1 MIWRKETGTG
11 ARADRERLWQAS
23 WKKGERKGNM
33 KLLYAEDEPAMSEA
47 VTDILTF
54 HKYMVDA
61 VDNGQ
66 DALEYARSE
75 EYDGIILD
83 IMMPRIDGLTVLK
96 RLREEGNRT
105 PVLLLTAKAEVA
117 DRIEGLDLGADDY
130 LPKPFVMEEL
140 LARVRAILRR
150 RESFMP
156 AVLEAG
162 DIRLDPSD
170 ATLRC
175 GGKSVELQNREYQL
189 MEALMKNPGIFQSA
203 DSLVISA
210 WGYDA
215 EADANSVR
223 VYLSGLRKK
232 LAELGSHTEIVSRRN
247 IGYALSWK

>member
-1 MIWRKETGTG
+1 
-11 ARADRERLWQAS
+11 
-23 WKKGERKGNM
+23 
-33 KLLYAEDEPAMSEA
+33 
-47 VTDILTF
+47 
-54 HKYMVDA
+54 
-61 VDNGQ
+61 
-66 DALEYARSE
+66 
-75 EYDGIILD
+75 
-83 IMMPRIDGLTVLK
+83 
-96 RLREEGNRT
+96 
-105 PVLLLTAKAEVA
+105 
-117 DRIEGLDLGADDY
+117 
-130 LPKPFVMEEL
+130 MEEL

>member
-1 MIWRKETGTG
+1 MR
-11 ARADRERLWQAS
+11 
-23 WKKGERKGNM
+23 
-33 KLLYAEDEPAMSEA
+33 LLYAEDEAAMSEA
-47 VTDILTF
+47 VADILTF
-54 HKYMVDA
+54 HKYSVDV

-66 DALEYARSE
+66 DALDYARAE

-83 IMMPRIDGLTVLK
+83 IMMPRMDGLTVLRK
-96 RLREEGNRT
+96 LRSEGNRT

-140 LARVRAILRR
+140 LARVRAMLRR

-162 DIRLDPSD
+162 DLRLNPSD
-170 ATLRC
+170 ITLNC
-175 GGKSVELQNREYQL
+175 KGKSVELQNREYQL
-189 MEALMKNPGIFQSA
+189 MEALMKNPGIYQSA

-223 VYLSGLRKK
+223 VYLSGLRKR
-232 LAELGSHTEIVSRRN
+232 LAELDSCVEIVSRRN
-247 IGYALSWK
+247 IGYSLSWK

>member
-1 MIWRKETGTG
+1 MRNSVLII
-11 ARADRERLWQAS
+11 DDD
-23 WKKGERKGNM
+23 
-33 KLLYAEDEPAMSEA
+33 ED
-47 VTDILTF
+47 LTF
-54 HKYMVDA
+54 VITDM
-61 VDNGQ
+61 
-66 DALEYARSE
+66 LEGYGYKVTSAASAE
-75 EYDGIILD
+75 AAFTMLGESTFDLILLD
-83 IMMPRIDGLTVLK
+83 INLPDSTGFKVCEE
-96 RLREEGNRT
+96 LRQVSQVPVIFASART
-105 PVLLLTAKAEVA
+105 SES
-117 DRIEGLDLGADDY
+117 DRITGFDIGGDDY

-232 LAELGSHTEIVSRRN
+232 PFLLGR
-247 IGYALSWK
+247 GKG

>member
-1 MIWRKETGTG
+1 MR
-11 ARADRERLWQAS
+11 
-23 WKKGERKGNM
+23 
-33 KLLYAEDEPAMSEA
+33 LLYAEDEAAMSEA
-47 VTDILTF
+47 VADILTF
-54 HKYMVDA
+54 HKYSVDV

-66 DALEYARSE
+66 DALDYARAE

-83 IMMPRIDGLTVLK
+83 IMMPRMDGLTVLRK
-96 RLREEGNRT
+96 LRSEGNHT

-140 LARVRAILRR
+140 LARVRAMLRR

-162 DIRLDPSD
+162 DLRLNPSD
-170 ATLRC
+170 ITLNC
-175 GGKSVELQNREYQL
+175 KGKSVELQNREYQL
-189 MEALMKNPGIFQSA
+189 MEALMKNPGIYQSA

-223 VYLSGLRKK
+223 VYMSGLRKR
-232 LAELGSHTEIVSRRN
+232 LAELDSCVEIVSRRN
-247 IGYALSWK
+247 IGYSLSWK